1 MCIGIQYFL
10 GFVSS
15 SGLANYKLDGLF
27 CLDGMVILQVDLEF
41 QFGQCPMGLRS
52 LVRLHQACV
61 NGIIFFVFDVRI

>member
-41 QFGQCPMGLRS
+41 QFGQCPLGLTS
-52 LVRLHQACV
+52 LVRHQACV
-61 NGIIFFVFDVRI
+61 NGIIFFVFDVGI